1 MVYIYGEFE
10 MLLKRA
16 KVFKNGRSQ
25 AVRLPKEFRVNTDE
39 VFIRKHGD
47 EIIITTKEPTWEAFF
62 RKPSSFG
69 KDFNFDRENEPPQ
82 ERDGL

>member
-1 MVYIYGEFE
+1 MY
-10 MLLKRA
+10 LKKA
-16 KVFKNGRSQ
+16 KVFKNCRSQ

-47 EIIITTKEPTWEAFF
+47 EIIITIKEPSWEEFL

-69 KDFNFDRENEPPQ
+69 SDFILDRDNDPPQ
-82 ERDGL
+82 EREGL